1 MMVMSHTIG
10 DTEKSMRDSL
20 SLIGDVGHER
30 DEFIGHKIGCQS
42 GFCKHFLNFYGL

>member
-1 MMVMSHTIG
+1 MSHNIG
-10 DTEKSMRDSL
+10 DTEKSMHDSL

-30 DEFIGHKIGCQS
+30 DEFIGHKIGCQI